1 METMEPF
8 FEKNGEKVLTNYDKY
23 GILTKL
29 FASESK
35 ANRKKRVPQEEKA
48 EKSRKKYLT
57 KLERCGNLN
66 KLSARA
72 TACTL

>member
-35 ANRKKRVPQEEKA
+35 EHEFEAQNCIEKVLKSMKKVLDKA
-48 EKSRKKYLT
+48 
-57 KLERCGNLN
+57 
-66 KLSARA
+66 
-72 TACTL
+72 